1 MKKRVFKIILIAMML
16 IFVYATVVSALSFT
30 ATMTPSSTAVPESTE
45 FTIEVKISNLDVGTN
60 GVNSLSGYLK
70 YDEEVF
76 EPINDSSID
85 GLNSWKPDYGT
96 DTGKITLTKQTF
108 VKTEEKVFQIAFKTK
123 SGVTGKSGEIKFTN
137 IVASNSETTIAA
149 ADISTSITVG
159 NAGEGNTAN
168 VTNTPSNG
176 SIIALPVANN
186 TANNTSNTNTNT
198 NTNSNIVSPYTNNTN
213 TAGDDIPYTGVED
226 TIMYLGGAILVLA
239 IVFYIK
245 FEIVNKEIK

>member
-1 MKKRVFKIILIAMML
+1 MKKRVFKIAIITMML

-85 GLNSWKPDYGT
+85 GLNSWTPSYGS

-159 NAGEGNTAN
+159 NAGEGYTAN
-168 VTNTPSNG
+168 TTNTPSNG
-176 SIIALPVANN
+176 SISALPVANN
-186 TANNTSNTNTNT
+186 TANNVSNTNTNT
-198 NTNSNIVSPYTNNTN
+198 NTNNSIVSSNTN
-213 TAGDDIPYTGVED
+213 TNTSGEDIPYTGVED
-226 TIMYLGGAILVLA
+226 TVMYVLGAILVLA

>member
-1 MKKRVFKIILIAMML
+1 MKKRVLKIAIITMML
-16 IFVYATVVSALSFT
+16 IFVYATVASALSFT

-85 GLNSWKPDYGT
+85 GLNSWTPSYGS

-159 NAGEGNTAN
+159 NAGEGNTGN
-168 VTNTPSNG
+168 TNNTPSNG
-176 SIIALPVANN
+176 SIIPLPVANN
-186 TANNTSNTNTNT
+186 TSRNNTSNTNTNT
-198 NTNSNIVSPYTNNTN
+198 NNSIVSAYTNNTN
-213 TAGDDIPYTGVED
+213 TSGEDIPYTGVED
-226 TIMYLGGAILVLA
+226 TIMYVAGAILVVA
-239 IVFYIK
+239 IIFYIK